1 MKKIIIFV
9 FIALVIFAGINLY
22 NTKKAREKIMSGTQ
36 NEYLK
41 IRDARLAI
49 SEFSLT
55 RFKEPLDIYHE
66 YISIENVITY
76 FNEISNDR
84 KATLNSNNTITV
96 VNNKKN
102 YSYDCEIVTE
112 DCKSKIVCL
121 EETNAT
127 NYFIKGDC

>member
-1 MKKIIIFV
+1 MKKIIIFA
-9 FIALVIFAGINLY
+9 FIALVIFVGINHY
-22 NTKKAREKIMSGTQ
+22 NTNKAHEKIMGGTQ

-55 RFKEPLDIYHE
+55 RSKEPLDIYHE

-84 KATLNSNNTITV
+84 KAKLNSNNTITV
-96 VNNKKN
+96 VNDKKN

-127 NYFIKGDC
+127 TYFIKGDC